1 MGTMIK
7 ENKMATKTKAVKVI
21 APPLEYSTPAS
32 LIMAAVAGK
41 ANLEQVEKLMIL
53 QERFEKRAA
62 EKAYNKAI
70 ADFKANPPEIIK
82 ESKVDFESAKGRT
95 HYKYANLANVI
106 EKVTPELSKHGL
118 TVSWRTAQ
126 NGKVSVTCR
135 ISHEL
140 GHYEETTL
148 QADNDSTG
156 NKNPIQALG
165 SAVSYLQRY
174 SVLCLLGLACADAD
188 DDARST
194 PEAKPAPVA
203 EIVKKQTLQDMVREE
218 AKKHFKTP
226 DDFKAWRVDNNL
238 VENTATATE
247 LEMAKLFNYLKTK
260 GQ

>member
-1 MGTMIK
+1 MPK
-7 ENKMATKTKAVKVI
+7 EKEVAIVTKQLLSPSELISEGI
-21 APPLEYSTPAS
+21 AKGSDL
-32 LIMAAVAGK
+32 
-41 ANLEQVEKLMIL
+41 KLLKEAMEL
-53 QERFEKRAA
+53 QFTWEKRQA

-70 ADFKANPPEIIK
+70 SDFKSNPPEIIK
-82 ESKVDFESAKGRT
+82 ESKVDFESPKGRT

-118 TVSWRTAQ
+118 SVSWRTAQ

-148 QADNDSTG
+148 QADNDNTG

-188 DDARST
+188 DDGRST
-194 PEAKPAPVA
+194 PEAKPAPVV
-203 EIVKKQTLQDMVREE
+203 EIVKKQTLQEMVREE

-226 DDFKAWRVDNNL
+226 DDFKMWRINNNL
-238 VENTATATE
+238 VEDTTKATE
-247 LEMAKLFNYLKTK
+247 LEMAKLFNFLKTK

>member
-1 MGTMIK
+1 MRNSRNKTMSIK
-7 ENKMATKTKAVKVI
+7 TA
-21 APPLEYSTPAS
+21 PLEYSTPAS
-32 LIMAAVAGK
+32 MIMAAVAGK
-41 ANLEQVEKLMIL
+41 ANLEQVEKLMLL
-53 QERFEKRAA
+53 QERFEKRQA

-82 ESKVDFESAKGRT
+82 ESKVDFETQKGRT

-135 ISHEL
+135 ISHKL

-148 QADNDSTG
+148 QADNDNTG

-188 DDARST
+188 DDGRST
-194 PEAKPAPVA
+194 SESKTAPVA
-203 EIVKKQTLQDMVREE
+203 EIVKKPTLQEMVKEE
-218 AKKHFKTP
+218 ARKKFKNP
-226 DDFKAWRVDNNL
+226 DDFKVWRVENNL
-238 VENTATATE
+238 VENVTTASEFE
-247 LEMAKLFNYLKTK
+247 LAKLFNFLKAK
-260 GQ
+260 Q

>member
-1 MGTMIK
+1 
-7 ENKMATKTKAVKVI
+7 MATKTKAVKVL

-188 DDARST
+188 DDGRST
-194 PEAKPAPVA
+194 PAAPAPVA
-203 EIVKKQTLQDMVREE
+203 EIIKKPTLQEMVKEE
-218 AKKHFKTP
+218 ARKKFKDP
-226 DDFKAWRVDNNL
+226 DAFKIWRIENGL
-238 VENTATATE
+238 VENVTTDTE
-247 LEMAKLFNYLKTK
+247 FELSKLFNFLKAK
-260 GQ
+260 

>member
-1 MGTMIK
+1 M
-7 ENKMATKTKAVKVI
+7 
-21 APPLEYSTPAS
+21 L
-32 LIMAAVAGK
+32 
-41 ANLEQVEKLMIL
+41 L
-53 QERFEKRAA
+53 QERFEKRQA

-82 ESKVDFESAKGRT
+82 ESKVDFETQKGRT

-118 TVSWRTAQ
+118 SVSWRTIQ

-148 QADNDSTG
+148 SAENDNTG

-165 SAVSYLQRY
+165 STVSYLQRY

-188 DDARST
+188 DDGRSSS
-194 PEAKPAPVA
+194 APQV
-203 EIVKKQTLQDMVREE
+203 VLKQVQSSLKDRVREI
-218 AKKHFKTP
+218 AKTKFNTP
-226 DDFKAWRVDNNL
+226 DDFKLWRVNNNL
-238 VENTATATE
+238 SENLETATE
-247 LEMAKLFNYLKTK
+247 MQLSQIWSAMGGLKNAN
-260 GQ
+260 